1 MTDEK
6 LVIQLKENRE
16 GKKEAFDELYH
27 RYKDLAIRNAYLITG
42 NRSDAE
48 DVVQEAFVTSY
59 LHIGELKNH
68 SGYKAWL
75 MQILIRLSYRTA
87 KRRKREFPEEHTE
100 EIREQR
106 ELKDVMQHGSA
117 EYTSAERSSP
127 LAQLITREEADRVMT
142 AVNALPAKQ
151 KVVIVLYYYDE
162 LSVEEIASI
171 VRASTGTVK
180 SRLFT
185 ARKNLKHLL
194 KQEEAGVMAHQNFGR
209 EGKGVTSI

>member
-1 MTDEK
+1 MTDEE

-16 GKKEAFDELYH
+16 GKKEAFDELYT
-27 RYKDLAIRNAYLITG
+27 RYKDLAIRNAYLIIG

-100 EIREQR
+100 EIREQM
-106 ELKDVMQHGSA
+106 ELKDVMQYGSA
-117 EYTSAERSSP
+117 ECVSAERSSP
-127 LAQLITREEADRVMT
+127 LAYLITREEADRVMT
-142 AVNALPAKQ
+142 AVNALSAKQ
-151 KVVIVLYYYDE
+151 RVVIVLYYYDE

-171 VRASTGTVK
+171 AGVSAGTVK
-180 SRLFT
+180 SRLFA

-194 KQEEAGVMAHQNFGR
+194 GQDDAGIVAHQALGR
-209 EGKGVTSI
+209 GRKGVTSI

>member
-1 MTDEK
+1 MTDEE
-6 LVIQLKENRE
+6 LVIQLKENR
-16 GKKEAFDELYH
+16 GQKEAFDELYY

-59 LHIGELKNH
+59 LHIGELKNQ

-87 KRRKREFPEEHTE
+87 KRCKREFPEEHTE
-100 EIREQR
+100 EIREQM

-117 EYTSAERSSP
+117 EQTSAERSSP

-142 AVNALPAKQ
+142 AVNTLPAKQ
-151 KVVIVLYYYDE
+151 RVVIVLYYYDE

-171 VRASTGTVK
+171 VRISTGTVK
-180 SRLFT
+180 SRLFA

-194 KQEEAGVMAHQNFGR
+194 EQEEAGVMAHQDFGR
-209 EGKGVTSI
+209 ERKGVTSI

>member
-1 MTDEK
+1 MTDEE

-16 GKKEAFDELYH
+16 GKKEAFDELYI

-75 MQILIRLSYRTA
+75 MQILVRLSYRTA

-100 EIREQR
+100 EIREQM
-106 ELKDVMQHGSA
+106 ELKDVMQYGAA
-117 EYTSAERSSP
+117 ECVSAERSSP
-127 LAQLITREEADRVMT
+127 LVYLITREEADRVMT

-151 KVVIVLYYYDE
+151 RVVIVLYYYDE

-171 VRASTGTVK
+171 VRISSGTVK
-180 SRLFT
+180 SRLFA
-185 ARKNLKHLL
+185 ARKNLKHILE
-194 KQEEAGVMAHQNFGR
+194 QDETDIMSHQALGR
-209 EGKGVTSI
+209 GRKGVTSI

>member
-1 MTDEK
+1 MTDEE

-59 LHIGELKNH
+59 LHIGELKNN

-87 KRRKREFPEEHTE
+87 KRCKREFPEEHTE
-100 EIREQR
+100 EIREQK
-106 ELKDVMQHGSA
+106 EHGFA
-117 EYTSAERSSP
+117 EYASSERSSP
-127 LAQLITREEADRVMT
+127 LTQLITREEADRVMT
-142 AVNALPAKQ
+142 AVNTLPVKQ
-151 KVVIVLYYYDE
+151 RAVIVLYYYDE

-171 VRASTGTVK
+171 TGISAGTVK

-194 KQEEAGVMAHQNFGR
+194 RQDEAGVVVQQNLSRGR
-209 EGKGVTSI
+209 KGVTSI

>member
-1 MTDEK
+1 MTDEE
-6 LVIQLKENRE
+6 LVIQLKENR
-16 GKKEAFDELYH
+16 GQKEAFDELYY

-59 LHIGELKNH
+59 LHIGELKNQ

-87 KRRKREFPEEHTE
+87 KRCKREFPEEHTE

-117 EYTSAERSSP
+117 EQTSAEWSSP

-142 AVNALPAKQ
+142 AVNTLPAKQ
-151 KVVIVLYYYDE
+151 RVVIVLYYYDE

-171 VRASTGTVK
+171 VRISIGTVK
-180 SRLFT
+180 SRLFA

-194 KQEEAGVMAHQNFGR
+194 EQEEAGVMAHQDFGR
-209 EGKGVTSI
+209 ERKGVTSI

>member
-1 MTDEK
+1 MTDEE

-16 GKKEAFDELYH
+16 GKKEAFDELYR

-59 LHIGELKNH
+59 LHIGELKNQ

-87 KRRKREFPEEHTE
+87 KRRKREYPDEHTE
-100 EIREQR
+100 EIREQK
-106 ELKDVMQHGSA
+106 ELKDVIQYGSV
-117 EYTSAERSSP
+117 EYASSGQDSP

-142 AVNALPAKQ
+142 AVNALPTKQ
-151 KVVIVLYYYDE
+151 RVVIVLYYYDE

-171 VRASTGTVK
+171 VRISTGTVK

-194 KQEEAGVMAHQNFGR
+194 WQEEAGVMAHHDFGR

>member
-1 MTDEK
+1 MTDEE
-6 LVIQLKENRE
+6 LVIQLKENR
-16 GKKEAFDELYH
+16 GQKEAFDELYH

-59 LHIGELKNH
+59 LHIGELKNQ

-87 KRRKREFPEEHTE
+87 KRCKREFPEEHTE

-117 EYTSAERSSP
+117 EYTSAERGSP

-151 KVVIVLYYYDE
+151 RVVIVLYYYDE

-171 VRASTGTVK
+171 VRISTGTVK
-180 SRLFT
+180 SRLFA

-194 KQEEAGVMAHQNFGR
+194 LQEEAGVMVHQDFGR
-209 EGKGVTSI
+209 ERKGVTSI

>member
-1 MTDEK
+1 MTDEE

-16 GKKEAFDELYH
+16 GKKEAFDELYY

-59 LHIGELKNH
+59 LHIGELKNY

-87 KRRKREFPEEHTE
+87 KRCKREFPEEHTE

-117 EYTSAERSSP
+117 ERSSP

-142 AVNALPAKQ
+142 AVNTLPAKQ
-151 KVVIVLYYYDE
+151 RVVIVLYYYDE

-171 VRASTGTVK
+171 VRISTGTVK
-180 SRLFT
+180 SRLFA

-194 KQEEAGVMAHQNFGR
+194 EQEEAGVMAHQNFGR
-209 EGKGVTSI
+209 ERKGVTSI